1 MKPVTSFLQ
10 PDVVL
15 LYQDHEIVE
24 PVIQQILAL
33 NLIFKSYQFNP
44 EKLPNITDMKAKVV
58 LLSSNNIKHTIQFYI
73 NYLEE
78 YENNIAP
85 HSAILLVNNREAAHA
100 YLACENGLF
109 DNYVIINPMHELFRL
124 PLIIQKELK
133 LITNQQKSSLKK
145 LASAGEDELVTC
157 IEHGV
162 ALKNNFL
169 NEVKKC
175 SDDILSAIG
184 KIIQNKQARQE
195 TQRIIDDYLKNMNG
209 NVTADLE
216 GILDQLAQ
224 IKEHYIN
231 VKTEIERNT
240 TEKLKSLVGINTKKL
255 SELGTNNT
263 NILSRQNSGYKILI
277 AEPSEL
283 YVRIIA
289 DIFAE
294 TAFEYC
300 LVDDGQDVLK
310 QISNFNPDVLLLAYD
325 LPTLNGIEV
334 SKAIRNQGNKVPII
348 AYTHIRDKALIKR
361 WIPLGLSG
369 YLIKP
374 SKKSSILKTVNEAL
388 KNPIEIIQR
397 SHDDNND
404 EIKWIKAYSVGHLE
418 LDEQHKLLFAMINE
432 FFHQEGKQAAVTVFQ
447 NLSSYIDLHFETEE
461 RILKQIN
468 YPETEAHIRK
478 HEALKEKFN
487 YIQKKL
493 DNYNLDVHHKIGM
506 FLYNWLAKHIL
517 KSDIA
522 YKKYAVLHKE
532 NNFK

>member
-1 MKPVTSFLQ
+1 MKPVTSFHQ

-15 LYQDHEIVE
+15 LFQDHEIVE
-24 PVIQQILAL
+24 PVIQQILPL
-33 NLIFKSYQFNP
+33 KLQFKSYLFDP
-44 EKLPNITDMKAKVV
+44 EKLHNITNMKAKVV

-73 NYLEE
+73 DYLEE

-85 HSAILLVNNREAAHA
+85 HSAIILVNNREAAHA

-109 DNYVIINPMHELFRL
+109 DNYVIINPMHEAFRL

-133 LITNQQKSSLKK
+133 LISNQQKSSLNK
-145 LASAGEDELVTC
+145 LASAGEDELASC
-157 IEHGV
+157 IEHGI

-169 NEVKKC
+169 VEVKKC
-175 SDDILSAIG
+175 GDDILLAIEE
-184 KIIQNKQARQE
+184 IIQNNHACEEIKL
-195 TQRIIDDYLKNMNG
+195 IIDKYLKNMNG
-209 NVTADLE
+209 NVTADIE
-216 GILDQLAQ
+216 GVLDQLAQ
-224 IKEHYIN
+224 IKEHLKN
-231 VKTEIERNT
+231 AKTEIEQNT
-240 TEKLKSLVGINTKKL
+240 NEKLNSSVAINTKKL
-255 SELGTNNT
+255 NQLNT
-263 NILSRQNSGYKILI
+263 INTDFLSKQNSGYKILI

-283 YVRIIA
+283 YVRVLEE
-289 DIFAE
+289 IFVE

-300 LVDDGQDVLK
+300 LVNDGKEVLK
-310 QISNFNPDVLLLAYD
+310 QIANFNPDVLLLAYD
-325 LPTLNGIEV
+325 LPGLNGIEI
-334 SKAIRNQGNKVPII
+334 SKAIRNLGNNVSII
-348 AYTHIRDKALIKR
+348 AYTHARDKALIKR

-374 SKKSSILKTVNEAL
+374 SKKSSILKTVNEAI

-418 LDEQHKLLFAMINE
+418 LDEQHKLLFTMINE

-447 NLSSYIDLHFETEE
+447 NLSSYISLHFETEE

-468 YPETEAHIRK
+468 YPEIEAHIGK
-478 HEALKEKFN
+478 HQALREKFS
-487 YIQKKL
+487 YIQQKL
-493 DNYNLDVHHKIGM
+493 DHYNLDVHHKIGM

-517 KSDIA
+517 KSDMA
-522 YKKYAVLHKE
+522 YKKHALLHKD